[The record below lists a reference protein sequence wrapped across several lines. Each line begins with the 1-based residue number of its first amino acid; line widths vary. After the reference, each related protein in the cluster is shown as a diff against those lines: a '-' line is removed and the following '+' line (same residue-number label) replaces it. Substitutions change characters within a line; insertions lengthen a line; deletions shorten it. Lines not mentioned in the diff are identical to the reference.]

1 MRVDDGTHR
10 NKTVKCK
17 GDMNFDAGMT
27 VGWDKDKTKDNG
39 NQYDKLINC
48 LMFYSLGNKNI
59 SVTQLQL

>member
-1 MRVDDGTHR
+1 MSICHSQDKIWHTILVSVYRSKVFMRVDDGTHR

-39 NQYDKLINC
+39 N
-48 LMFYSLGNKNI
+48 
-59 SVTQLQL
+59 